1 MHKFIYTILIICLA
15 LWGLFAYIL
24 FNVSPESLQ
33 GVFIFITVL
42 MFAMAFTFSVPIY
55 FFYYKRAPTFSNL
68 RYLYRKSLKWG
79 VFFGASLCGY
89 LLLRILKVDT
99 LVNVGLL
106 LLLVVS
112 VASFL
117 KGRR

>member
-24 FNVSPESLQ
+24 FNVSPESFQ
-33 GVFIFITVL
+33 GILVFIIVL
-42 MFAMAFTFSVPIY
+42 MFAMSFTFSVPIY
-55 FFYYKRAPTFSNL
+55 IFYYKRAPTFSNL

-79 VFFGASLCGY
+79 LFLGAGICGY

-106 LLLVVS
+106 VLLVVS
-112 VASFL
+112 IGSFL